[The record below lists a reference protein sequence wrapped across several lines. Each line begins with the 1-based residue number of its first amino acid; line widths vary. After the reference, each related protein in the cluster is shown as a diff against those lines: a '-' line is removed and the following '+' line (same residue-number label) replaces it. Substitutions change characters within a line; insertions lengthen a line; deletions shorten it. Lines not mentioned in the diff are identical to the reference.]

1 VSWLKLDLDVA
12 AADAERVSDLLLE
25 LGAVSV
31 TMSAASQDSVIEP
44 APGATPL
51 WRRNQLSA
59 LLPLDAD
66 LAAVREGLLAH
77 LGAHLGAQGGAQ
89 GDAHPDARIE
99 VGFVEDD
106 DWLARWRDHAIEHCF
121 ADRLWV
127 VPRDATPPSLPA
139 LRLDPGLAFGTGG
152 HPTTRLCL
160 EWLAAQRLDG
170 LRVLDFG
177 CGSGIL
183 ALAACVLGAGQVV
196 AVDHDP
202 QALLATRE
210 NAAYNQISGGQ
221 LIVQEPAELAGDG
234 NFDVVV
240 ANILVNPLL
249 ELASLITALLRP
261 GAMLVL
267 SGLLANQAEQI
278 RAGYPGVRFDG
289 EELGEELGEEN
300 GDWLRLSGVKLDT
313 AAGTEEA

>member
-1 VSWLKLDLDVA
+1 MAGQQGL
-12 AADAERVSDLLLE
+12 
-25 LGAVSV
+25 
-31 TMSAASQDSVIEP
+31 
-44 APGATPL
+44 
-51 WRRNQLSA
+51 
-59 LLPLDAD
+59 
-66 LAAVREGLLAH
+66 VRG
-77 LGAHLGAQGGAQ
+77 
-89 GDAHPDARIE
+89 RTT
-99 VGFVEDD
+99 
-106 DWLARWRDHAIEHCF
+106 R
-121 ADRLWV
+121 
-127 VPRDATPPSLPA
+127 SLP
-139 LRLDPGLAFGTGG
+139 G
-152 HPTTRLCL
+152 
-160 EWLAAQRLDG
+160 
-170 LRVLDFG
+170 
-177 CGSGIL
+177 
-183 ALAACVLGAGQVV
+183 V

-210 NAAYNQISGGQ
+210 NAAYNQISGEQ

-240 ANILVNPLL
+240 ANILANPLL

-289 EELGEELGEEN
+289 EELGEEN